1 MFDARDSVI
10 ENENRQ
16 LRLPPPAR
24 FDDNAS
30 ANARPVEPL
39 RSKGPVPLMQRVR
52 DLGHM
57 LSARTNALA
66 VVVIFGL
73 TIGAASGAMLASR
86 RTSFESTPQVQ
97 PLPVEISGMG
107 ALTRETLP
115 TGDTFGA
122 EAAATA
128 MQSAVKP
135 VRFRRQRIALRAS
148 GRPRAYRIAVLN

>member
-1 MFDARDSVI
+1 MIDARDSVI
-10 ENENRQ
+10 NNENRQ

-30 ANARPVEPL
+30 ANARPVQPL
-39 RSKGPVPLMQRVR
+39 RSKGPVVLTQRLR
-52 DLGHM
+52 DLGHT

-66 VVVIFGL
+66 VVVILGL

-86 RTSFESTPQVQ
+86 RTSLESTPQAQ
-97 PLPVEISGMG
+97 PSLVETSGMG
-107 ALTRETLP
+107 AITQEALP
-115 TGDTFGA
+115 TGGAFGA

-135 VRFRRQRIALRAS
+135 VRFRRQRTAPRANE
-148 GRPRAYRIAVLN
+148 RPQAYRIAVLN